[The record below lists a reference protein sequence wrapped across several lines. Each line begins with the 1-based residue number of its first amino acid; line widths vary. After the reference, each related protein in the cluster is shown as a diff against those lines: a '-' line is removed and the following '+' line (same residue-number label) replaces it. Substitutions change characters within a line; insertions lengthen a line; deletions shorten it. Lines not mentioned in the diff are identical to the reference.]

1 MKLTQNPVA
10 QKQIPHNIS
19 KVTRTNKSISYILFT
34 AVLALVAG
42 FAFADNRNITIAPQS
57 IIVTPESIVVNPVP
71 AFNVDVWV
79 DKDPSGYGTP
89 QYVIGEAVKI
99 NVRVS
104 ETSYVY
110 LFNVRSTGEIN
121 QILPNRYDPYGHANY
136 LQAGEIKRFP
146 AQGANYRFLVDG
158 PIGLDK
164 LIAVASKHPLNTH
177 ELADFENGS
186 AFAESNIGISSF
198 AQTLSII
205 VEPLPQSEW
214 VTDILNF
221 QVLPRYAFSPVL
233 PLPIAAP
240 VVEVKPAIR
249 PVYYTL
255 KNKQT
260 TDYRL
265 DLLPFLN
272 LQFSWKN

>member
-1 MKLTQNPVA
+1 MKIMPKVSSKTNP
-10 QKQIPHNIS
+10 
-19 KVTRTNKSISYILFT
+19 ISYIFLT
-34 AVLALVAG
+34 AVLALVSG
-42 FAFADNRNITIAPQS
+42 LAFADSRGISIAPQS
-57 IIVTPESIVVNPVP
+57 IIVTPESIVVNPAP
-71 AFNVDVWV
+71 QFNVDVWV
-79 DKDPSGYGTP
+79 DKDPSGIGTP

-110 LFNVRSTGEIN
+110 LFNVRSTGEIS

-146 AQGANYRFLVDG
+146 AEGANYRFLVDG

-164 LIAVASKHPLNTH
+164 LIAVASKHPLNTQ

-214 VTDILNF
+214 VTDTLNF
-221 QVLPRYAFSPVL
+221 QVLPRYVYAPAPQPV
-233 PLPIAAP
+233 PTPI
-240 VVEVKPAIR
+240 VELRPAIR
-249 PVYYTL
+249 PVYYTQ
-255 KNKQT
+255 KQT
-260 TDYRL
+260 ADYRL
-265 DLLPFLN
+265 DLLPFFN

>member
-1 MKLTQNPVA
+1 MKITQKINPDV
-10 QKQIPHNIS
+10 IS
-19 KVTRTNKSISYILFT
+19 TRKSISYILFT

-42 FAFADNRNITIAPQS
+42 FGFADNRNITIAPQS
-57 IIVTPESIVVNPVP
+57 IIVTPESIVINPAP
-71 AFNVDVWV
+71 EFNVDVWV

-89 QYVIGEAVKI
+89 QYVIGEAIKI
-99 NVRVS
+99 NVQVS

-164 LIAVASKHPLNTH
+164 LIAVASKYPLNTQ
-177 ELADFENGS
+177 ELANFESGS

-214 VTDILNF
+214 VTDALNF
-221 QVLPRYAFSPVL
+221 QVLPRYAFAPT
-233 PLPIAAP
+233 PQPKPAPI
-240 VVEVKPAIR
+240 VELKPAIR

-255 KNKQT
+255 NNTQT
-260 TDYRL
+260 VDYRL
-265 DLLPFLN
+265 DLLPYFN

>member
-1 MKLTQNPVA
+1 MKITP
-10 QKQIPHNIS
+10 
-19 KVTRTNKSISYILFT
+19 KVSIIFT
-34 AVLALVAG
+34 VVLALISG
-42 FAFADNRNITIAPQS
+42 LGFADNRNITITPQS
-57 IIVTPESIVVNPVP
+57 IIVTPESIVVNPAP
-71 AFNVDVWV
+71 EFNVEVWV
-79 DKDPSGYGTP
+79 DKDPSGIGTP

-104 ETSYVY
+104 DTSYVY

-164 LIAVASKHPLNTH
+164 LIAVASKYPLNTQ

-186 AFAESNIGISSF
+186 AFAESNIGVSSF

-205 VEPLPQSEW
+205 VEPLPQSDW
-214 VTDILNF
+214 VTDTLNF
-221 QVLPRYAFSPVL
+221 QVLPRYTYTPE
-233 PLPIAAP
+233 PLPILEP
-240 VVEVKPAIR
+240 IVDIRPAIR
-249 PVYYTL
+249 PVYYTP
-255 KNKQT
+255 T
-260 TDYRL
+260 HTVDYRL
-265 DLLPFLN
+265 DLLPYFN